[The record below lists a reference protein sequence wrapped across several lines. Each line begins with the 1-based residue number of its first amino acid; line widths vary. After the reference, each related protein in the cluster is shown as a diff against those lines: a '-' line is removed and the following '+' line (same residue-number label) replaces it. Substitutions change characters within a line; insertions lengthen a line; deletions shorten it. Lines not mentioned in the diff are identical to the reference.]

1 MNCARD
7 QLLATSLPSPPP
19 STPPIL
25 LTRHNDD
32 FEDDN
37 HSTLSEDENDF
48 AELPA
53 HRIQLKSSVNDNK
66 INIPPKS
73 FYSSITQ
80 SLDDQETRTGQ
91 QLSLISNRPTRDFIK
106 TQTRPTVFPLRLA
119 RSTHILSCS
128 KAHNDKNECTT
139 PSLVSIHAEHAE
151 PTFIRAGT
159 NSEQYQGDYNSQ
171 TFLTV
176 HNTTPTIK
184 HYKSES
190 DLGRLKG
197 MFPSTAT
204 STQELRR
211 SNSRLSLWNP
221 LRTIRRNQS
230 SVSLK
235 KAVNDDIFRQAGLSG
250 SSWKKTGGGEG
261 SMLHIAEDGYDVL
274 VMEMLSGKLHIIAGT
289 AEKLFIK
296 LADETTQDFD
306 YIDTYLMNYSWFT
319 TPAELLEDLMARFHL
334 EALPG
339 ETDYFKKWQRCI
351 QLKWIK
357 LRFQDFKDNNILLT
371 RLEAFL
377 NGDVK
382 RAGFSA
388 EASKIKEALN
398 QQTC

>member
-1 MNCARD
+1 M
-7 QLLATSLPSPPP
+7 LLKSWTTKANNVRVSKTDDVNATSAAD
-19 STPPIL
+19 
-25 LTRHNDD
+25 H
-32 FEDDN
+32 
-37 HSTLSEDENDF
+37 
-48 AELPA
+48 
-53 HRIQLKSSVNDNK
+53 V
-66 INIPPKS
+66 
-73 FYSSITQ
+73 
-80 SLDDQETRTGQ
+80 DQ
-91 QLSLISNRPTRDFIK
+91 
-106 TQTRPTVFPLRLA
+106 
-119 RSTHILSCS
+119 
-128 KAHNDKNECTT
+128 
-139 PSLVSIHAEHAE
+139 
-151 PTFIRAGT
+151 
-159 NSEQYQGDYNSQ
+159 
-171 TFLTV
+171 
-176 HNTTPTIK
+176 
-184 HYKSES
+184 
-190 DLGRLKG
+190 
-197 MFPSTAT
+197 
-204 STQELRR
+204 
-211 SNSRLSLWNP
+211 SLWNP